1 MVGSSLELIPL
12 NMHQA
17 QQYPLTGR
25 EPATTSTKDSQD
37 PIGGGWTRNMV
48 RGKNRIPYWID
59 RRLNGLAGP
68 EYHAIISFGLPIEP
82 EDSQYGLYRPSGLS
96 CRPVDKSDNE

>member
-17 QQYPLTGR
+17 QQYPRTGR

-37 PIGGGWTRNMV
+37 PIGGGGKRVLMT
-48 RGKNRIPYWID
+48 GQGFEKNRLISEVVTVE
-59 RRLNGLAGP
+59 RLITSRLGFDA
-68 EYHAIISFGLPIEP
+68 
-82 EDSQYGLYRPSGLS
+82 D
-96 CRPVDKSDNE
+96 